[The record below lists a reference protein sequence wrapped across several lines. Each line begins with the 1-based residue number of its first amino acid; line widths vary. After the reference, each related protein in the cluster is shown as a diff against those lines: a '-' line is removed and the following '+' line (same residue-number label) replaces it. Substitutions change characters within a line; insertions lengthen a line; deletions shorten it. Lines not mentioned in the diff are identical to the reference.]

1 VTVRRASTA
10 LRGLYAVT
18 ADAADTQAL
27 LAQVGAAI
35 AGGARLIQYRNKTA
49 APELRLTQARR
60 LKSLCAEHG
69 ATFIVNDH
77 VDLAL
82 EVDADGVHIGAEDDS
97 LARARQ
103 MLGAQKLVGV
113 SCYNRLELA
122 RASVEHGANYV
133 AFGSFFPSQVKPGAV
148 QAPIALLADA
158 RREIAVPIAAIGGI
172 TAQNAPQLLSAGA
185 DMLAVI
191 TAVFGAADVRAS
203 AREFSALF
211 EDGNETEPETF

>member
-1 VTVRRASTA
+1 VTVKRASTA

-18 ADAADTQAL
+18 PDAADTDAL
-27 LAQVGAAI
+27 LAQVAEAI

-49 APELRLTQARR
+49 PPELRLAQAQR
-60 LKSLCAEHG
+60 LKPLCAEHG

-82 EVDADGVHIGAEDDS
+82 EVNADGVHIGAEDGS

-103 MLGAQKLVGV
+103 MLGAQKVIGI
-113 SCYNRLELA
+113 SCYSKLELA
-122 RASVEHGANYV
+122 RAAVEQGADYV

-148 QAPIALLADA
+148 RASIALLADA
-158 RREIAVPIAAIGGI
+158 RREIGVPIAAIGGI
-172 TAQNAPQLLSAGA
+172 TAQNAPQLVNAGA

-211 EDGNETEPETF
+211 EVS